1 MSIIT
6 SHVRKPDA
14 SLVRY
19 VEAEIIPRYAT
30 FDKAHQV
37 SHVQTVISQSLE
49 LATRYP
55 ALNVDMVYAIAAYH
69 DTGLCEGRE
78 HHHEASARI
87 VRADQKL
94 REWFTEEQ
102 ISTMADAAEDHRASA
117 DHEPRTLYGRIV
129 AEADRHIDPLNIIER
144 TIQFGLDHYPELS
157 REEHFGRMVAHLKE
171 KYGRGGYLKLWFADS
186 PNALR
191 LEELR
196 RMIDDEPLLR
206 KLFDKYM
213 DTGN

>member
-1 MSIIT
+1 
-6 SHVRKPDA
+6 
-14 SLVRY
+14 
-19 VEAEIIPRYAT
+19 
-30 FDKAHQV
+30 
-37 SHVQTVISQSLE
+37 
-49 LATRYP
+49 
-55 ALNVDMVYAIAAYH
+55 MVYAIAAYH

-87 VRADQKL
+87 VRSDQNL
-94 REWFTEEQ
+94 RQWFTEEQ
-102 ISTMADAAEDHRASA
+102 ISMMADATEDHRASA

-157 REEHFGRMVAHLKE
+157 LQEHFARMVAHLKE
-171 KYGRGGYLKLWFADS
+171 KYGRGGYLKLWFDDS

-196 RMIDDEPLLR
+196 KMIYDEALLR
-206 KLFDKYM
+206 ELFDKYL
-213 DTGN
+213 NSK